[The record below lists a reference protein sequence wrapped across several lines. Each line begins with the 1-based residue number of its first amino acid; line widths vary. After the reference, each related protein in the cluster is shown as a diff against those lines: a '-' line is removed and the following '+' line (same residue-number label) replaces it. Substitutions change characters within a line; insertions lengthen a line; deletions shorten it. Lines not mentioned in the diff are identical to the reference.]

1 MNKMTDGQFDK
12 LLEEALRLDFN
23 RDLANTPTSSFNP
36 SPDFENKMTELF
48 RKEDAKKLRPRP
60 VLKKVAVFFLVSAS
74 ILGIFFGTNTQA
86 RERIYSWI
94 IEDFGLYSSF
104 TAEKPSI
111 GEESLSLDDL
121 KINYIPAGF
130 NLVEVQEGGINL
142 IYQFINMQNK
152 EKFFIVHFR
161 LLTENPT
168 ESYYDTEDTKLEN
181 VIISGR
187 DGYFWQKK
195 ELTSILWQQNSIECN
210 VYGNMNQDE
219 IIKIGKN
226 ISE

>member
-1 MNKMTDGQFDK
+1 MNKMTDRQFDK

-23 RDLANTPTSSFNP
+23 SEIANTSKSTFNP
-36 SPDFENKMTELF
+36 SLDFQNKMAELF
-48 RKEDAKKLRPRP
+48 RKENAKKLRPRSI
-60 VLKKVAVFFLVSAS
+60 LKKVAVFFLVSAS
-74 ILGIFFGTNTQA
+74 ILGIFLGINTQA
-86 RERIYSWI
+86 RERVYSWI
-94 IEDFGLYSSF
+94 IEDFGFYSSF

-111 GEESLSLDDL
+111 DEEILSLDDL
-121 KINYIPAGF
+121 KINYIPEGF
-130 NLVEVQEGGINL
+130 HLVEVQEGRINL

-168 ESYYDTEDTKLEN
+168 ESFYDTEDTKIEN
-181 VIISGR
+181 IIISGR

>member
-1 MNKMTDGQFDK
+1 MNKMTDRQFDR
-12 LLEEALRLDFN
+12 LLEEALRLDF
-23 RDLANTPTSSFNP
+23 DSEIANTSTRPFNP
-36 SPDFENKMTELF
+36 SLDFQNKMAELF
-48 RKEDAKKLRPRP
+48 RKEEEKKIRPRS

-111 GEESLSLDDL
+111 DEESLSLDDL

-130 NLVEVQEGGINL
+130 NLVEVQEGRTIRIFHCMNDKNL
-142 IYQFINMQNK
+142 EIYIKFNEIIPDNNKIDLNTQGANLEEILIESSNGYYWHLKDNSYLFWRQNNI
-152 EKFFIVHFR
+152 EFLVSG
-161 LLTENPT
+161 N
-168 ESYYDTEDTKLEN
+168 
-181 VIISGR
+181 ISR
-187 DGYFWQKK
+187 
-195 ELTSILWQQNSIECN
+195 
-210 VYGNMNQDE
+210 DE
-219 IIKIGKN
+219 IIKIGEN